1 MSDDDKAA
9 RERDLANRVR
19 TAFVKGT
26 STPPNDAPDHIKAL
40 WPRMLAGEAAA
51 KTAINDWLRS
61 GDRRSPVVNSR
72 LGRPGDDEPDPK
84 R

>member
-19 TAFVKGT
+19 MAFVRGT

-61 GDRRSPVVNSR
+61 GDRRSIVVTSR
-72 LGRPGDDEPDPK
+72 LGRPGDDEPGSK